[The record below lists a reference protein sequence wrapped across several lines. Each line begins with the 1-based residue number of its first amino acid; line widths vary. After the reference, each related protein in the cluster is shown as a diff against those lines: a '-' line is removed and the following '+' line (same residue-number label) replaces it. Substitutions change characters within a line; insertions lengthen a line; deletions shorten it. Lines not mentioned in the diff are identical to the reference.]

1 MRTRCDLFVLPF
13 ARRESGK
20 DLFFEVRALFGIDQR
35 RSSFLAY
42 SMTLALT
49 PAVYALPASSA
60 TPEDGPMT
68 QFISLVASSSAS
80 TADADADAPADNTRR
95 VVHHLAHLTVL
106 QITNVTES
114 IPSYLLAVIM
124 VLAVVLIFLL
134 CWCALA
140 PLSRFILFPAI
151 CTEMH
156 TLLARRGNHTFVW
169 PLHKTKLLHLPRR
182 VGTNTTANFLTALSL
197 SLLACRV
204 QGLLLLHVPRRRR
217 APGLPRGQE
226 EETRREARMS
236 LVTTR
241 RHEVEREHSFLE
253 RYVVVFIGERAKRCS

>member
-1 MRTRCDLFVLPF
+1 
-13 ARRESGK
+13 
-20 DLFFEVRALFGIDQR
+20 
-35 RSSFLAY
+35 
-42 SMTLALT
+42 
-49 PAVYALPASSA
+49 
-60 TPEDGPMT
+60 MT

-140 PLSRFILFPAI
+140 PLSRFILSRQFAQ
-151 CTEMH
+151 EMH
-156 TLLARRGNHTFVW
+156 TLLARRGARILCVALAQDQTIALAASRW
-169 PLHKTKLLHLPRR
+169 HKHNRQYSP
-182 VGTNTTANFLTALSL
+182 LSL

-226 EETRREARMS
+226 EETRREARVS

-241 RHEVEREHSFLE
+241 RHEEEREHSFLE

>member
-1 MRTRCDLFVLPF
+1 
-13 ARRESGK
+13 
-20 DLFFEVRALFGIDQR
+20 
-35 RSSFLAY
+35 
-42 SMTLALT
+42 
-49 PAVYALPASSA
+49 
-60 TPEDGPMT
+60 MT

-140 PLSRFILFPAI
+140 PLSRFILSRQFAQ
-151 CTEMH
+151 EMH

-169 PLHKTKLLHLPRR
+169 PLHKTRLLHLPRLD
-182 VGTNTTANFLTALSL
+182 GTNTITNTHRSL
-197 SLLACRV
+197 SLFSRVVCRGCFYCMCLV
-204 QGLLLLHVPRRRR
+204 GAERR
-217 APGLPRGQE
+217 AFHAAKKRK
-226 EETRREARMS
+226 R
-236 LVTTR
+236 
-241 RHEVEREHSFLE
+241 
-253 RYVVVFIGERAKRCS
+253 GERLA

>member
-1 MRTRCDLFVLPF
+1 
-13 ARRESGK
+13 
-20 DLFFEVRALFGIDQR
+20 
-35 RSSFLAY
+35 
-42 SMTLALT
+42 
-49 PAVYALPASSA
+49 
-60 TPEDGPMT
+60 MT

-140 PLSRFILFPAI
+140 PLSRFILSRQFAQ
-151 CTEMH
+151 EMH
-156 TLLARRGNHTFVW
+156 TAGAARQPYLCVALAQDQTIALAASRW
-169 PLHKTKLLHLPRR
+169 HKHNRQYSP
-182 VGTNTTANFLTALSL
+182 LSL